1 MIIARAARPVLA
13 RGAIRN
19 TRLAHGHPENTVY
32 NMPFDYRNPKTFAVK
47 IVAYCGVGFAIPF
60 IAAAYQMSKSAGA
73 DS

>member
-47 IVAYCGVGFAIPF
+47 IVAYCSLGFAIPF
-60 IAAAYQMSKSAGA
+60 IAAAYQLNKSAGA
-73 DS
+73 DA